1 MNRIKKE
8 FKKRGFKLEND
19 YVCMPYYLKGKFVND
34 RGYILL
40 EEVRVIPDQAKLVR
54 VLNIG
59 IEIHTLRRDG
69 SIAFDFN

>member
-19 YVCMPYYLKGKFVND
+19 YEYLPYYLKGKSVMD
-34 RGYILL
+34 RGYVILDAVQV
-40 EEVRVIPDQAKLVR
+40 VREQAMLVR

-59 IEIHTLRRDG
+59 IEIYSMQRDG
-69 SIAFDFN
+69 SINFDFV

>member
-8 FKKRGFKLEND
+8 FKKRGFNLEND
-19 YVCMPYYLKGKFVND
+19 YVCMPYYLKGKFGD

-40 EEVRVIPDQAKLVR
+40 EEVRVISEQAQLFR

-59 IEIHTLRRDG
+59 IETHTMRRDG
-69 SIAFDFN
+69 SVAFDFD